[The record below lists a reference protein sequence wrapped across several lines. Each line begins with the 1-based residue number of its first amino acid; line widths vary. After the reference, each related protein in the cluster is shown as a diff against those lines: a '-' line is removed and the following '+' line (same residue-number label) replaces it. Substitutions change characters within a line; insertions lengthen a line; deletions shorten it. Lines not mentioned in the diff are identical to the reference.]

1 MPSIIAGYGYDIFIS
16 YRQKDNKGDKWVSKF
31 AEALTTELGSTF
43 KEEVGVYFDINTYD
57 GLLETH
63 DVDASLKEKIRCLIF
78 IPIISRTYCDPMS
91 FAWEQEFKTFI
102 DQASNDQFGLKVKL
116 ASGNVARRVLPI
128 QIHELDS
135 EDKSLIEKELGGP
148 LRAIEFIYRE
158 PGVNK
163 PLTAEDDHKKNLNNT
178 KYIIQVNKVANAID
192 DIIRGMKSIQSS
204 SAQVKTRQGGL
215 PDDNYKEKK
224 LADKKKKI
232 APNKL
237 RWISGVAGLTIL
249 IILFLFAWPKI
260 FKRNT
265 LDKLRFSG
273 ERISVAVMPFRNITN
288 DSTLN
293 IWQDGIQFN
302 LIASLS
308 NSTDLKV
315 RQTESINDLL
325 QSKGFAN
332 YALITPSVA
341 STVSKNLDANVFI
354 YGDINEVGGK
364 IRISTQLIDSKT
376 EEVFK
381 SFQLDGE
388 VKNIMSVTDSLSA
401 LIKNFLL
408 ISFLKKEISAEFQ
421 TLMPNSVEAYQSFI
435 LGYKAYFKGENLSAI
450 KLFSQS
456 LKIDSNFV
464 YAYFWLSL
472 SYANQGLF
480 DQAHK
485 LCLKVYDKKEQLP
498 FELKIWA
505 NWLYARYHEKSMNE
519 ELKYAKQLLE
529 INDRIPLTH
538 WTVGLPYYQM
548 NQFDKAIPEFETTLE
563 IYNSWGTKP
572 LNSNF
577 YEVLIIAYH
586 ETGRYKKEEELIKK
600 ASVDFPNDPSI
611 IRRQIILSFSEGD
624 TLAAN
629 KFINKYLS
637 IHKSNLTSDIDIIDN
652 LAAIYCSAG
661 LLNKAET
668 NFREALSMDP
678 GNPDRINEVA
688 YFLIDK
694 DRNLTEGLD
703 LIGKALKMNPN
714 NFNYLD
720 TKGWGLFKTGKYE
733 EALKFLEKSD
743 SLKPVYDNLL
753 FLHIQDVRKAIASK
767 K

>member
-265 LDKLRFSG
+265 LDKLRSSG

>member
-1 MPSIIAGYGYDIFIS
+1 MSSIISGYEYDIFIS
-16 YRQKDNKGDKWVSKF
+16 YRQKDNKGDRWVSKF
-31 AEALTTELGSTF
+31 TEALKTELESTF
-43 KEEVGVYFDINTYD
+43 KEEVSVYFDINPHD

-63 DVDASLKEKIRCLIF
+63 DVYASLKEKLKCLIF
-78 IPIISRTYCDPMS
+78 IPIISRTYCDPKS
-91 FAWEQEFKTFI
+91 FAWEHEFKAYAE
-102 DQASNDQFGLKVKL
+102 QASKDQFGLKVKL
-116 ASGNVARRVLPI
+116 TNGNVANRVLPV
-128 QIHELDS
+128 QIHDLDS
-135 EDKSLIEKELGGP
+135 EDKSIIEKVLGGP
-148 LRAIEFIYRE
+148 LRAIEFIYKE

-163 PLTAEDDHKKNLNNT
+163 PLTVEDDEKKNLNNT
-178 KYIIQVNKVANAID
+178 KYIIQINKLANAID
-192 DIIRGMKSIQSS
+192 DIIRGLKNIQSS
-204 SAQVKTRQGGL
+204 SEEQIVNGGL
-215 PDDNYKEKK
+215 DRENANDEEIT
-224 LADKKKKI
+224 DKKKEA

-249 IILFLFAWPKI
+249 IVLFLFAWPKI
-260 FKRNT
+260 FKRNI
-265 LDKLRFSG
+265 LEKLRSSG

-288 DSTLN
+288 DTTLN

-308 NSTDLKV
+308 NSPDLKV
-315 RQTESINDLL
+315 RQTESINNLL

-341 STVSKNLDANVFI
+341 SAVSKNLDANVFI
-354 YGDINEVGGK
+354 CGDINEIGGV
-364 IRISTQLIDSKT
+364 IRISAQLIDSRT

-381 SFQLDGE
+381 SFKLDGE
-388 VKNIMSVTDSLSA
+388 VKNIMAVTDSLAA

-408 ISFLKKEISAEFQ
+408 ISSLKKEISVEFQ
-421 TLMPNSVEAYQSFI
+421 TLMPNSAEAYQSFI
-435 LGYKAYFKGENLSAI
+435 LGYKAYFNGENLSAI

-480 DQAHK
+480 DQAYK
-485 LCLKVYDKKEQLP
+485 TCMKVYDKKEQLP
-498 FELKIWA
+498 FEFKIWA
-505 NWLYARYHEKSMNE
+505 NLLYARYHEKSMTE

-548 NQFDKAIPEFETTLE
+548 NQYDNAIPEFKTTLE
-563 IYNSWGTKP
+563 IYKSWGTKP

-586 ETGRYKKEEELIKK
+586 ETGRYKEEKELIKK
-600 ASVDFPNDPSI
+600 ASADFPNDPSI
-611 IRRQIILSFSEGD
+611 MRRQIILSLSEGD

-629 KFINKYLS
+629 QFINKYIS
-637 IHKSNLTSDIDIIDN
+637 IHKSNLTSDIDIMEN
-652 LAAIYCSAG
+652 MAAIYSSAG
-661 LLNKAET
+661 IPDKAER
-668 NFREALSMDP
+668 NFREALSIDP
-678 GNPDRINEVA
+678 GNPAKINELA

-694 DRNLTEGLD
+694 DRNLTEGLE
-703 LIGKALKMNPN
+703 LIQKALKMNPD
-714 NFNYLD
+714 NYTYLH

-743 SLKPVYDNLL
+743 SLKPVYNHIL

>member
-1 MPSIIAGYGYDIFIS
+1 MPSIISGYGYDIFIS

-31 AEALTTELGSTF
+31 TEALTTELGSTF

-78 IPIISRTYCDPMS
+78 IPIISRTYCDPRS

-102 DQASNDQFGLKVKL
+102 DQASNDQYGLKVKL
-116 ASGNVARRVLPI
+116 ASGNVASRVLPI

-204 SAQVKTRQGGL
+204 SAQDKTRQGGL
-215 PDDNYKEKK
+215 PDDNYKEEK

-265 LDKLRFSG
+265 LDKLRSSG
-273 ERISVAVMPFRNITN
+273 ERISVVVMPFRNITN

-315 RQTESINDLL
+315 RQTESINNLL

-332 YALITPSVA
+332 YALITTSVA
-341 STVSKNLDANVFI
+341 SAVSKNLDANVFI
-354 YGDINEVGGK
+354 YGDLNEVGGV
-364 IRISTQLIDSKT
+364 IRISAQLIDSKT

-388 VKNIMSVTDSLSA
+388 VKNIMAVTDSLA
-401 LIKNFLL
+401 TLIKNFLL
-408 ISFLKKEISAEFQ
+408 ISSLKKEISAEFQ

-548 NQFDKAIPEFETTLE
+548 NQYDKAIPEFETTLE
-563 IYNSWGTKP
+563 IYKNWGTKP

-586 ETGRYKKEEELIKK
+586 ETGKYKKEKELIKK
-600 ASVDFPNDPSI
+600 ASADFPNDLSI

-629 KFINKYLS
+629 QFINKYLS
-637 IHKSNLTSDIDIIDN
+637 IHKSNLTSDMDIMDN
-652 LAAIYCSAG
+652 MGAIYYSAG
-661 LLNKAET
+661 MLDKAET

-678 GNPDRINEVA
+678 GNTARINELA

-694 DRNLTEGLD
+694 DRSLTEGLE
-703 LIGKALKMNPN
+703 LIEKALKMNPD
-714 NFNYLD
+714 NYIYLN
-720 TKGWGLFKTGKYE
+720 TKGWGLFKMDKYE

-743 SLKPVYDNLL
+743 SLKPVYDHLL

>member
-116 ASGNVARRVLPI
+116 ASGNVASRVLPI